1 MQLINERRIIMTK
14 AQQTFI
20 QQIANLVNTY
30 RKKYCIS
37 VASPII
43 AQAILESNWGKSK
56 LSAKY
61 FNFFG
66 LKCGSH
72 WKGKSVNMSTKE
84 EYSPGTLTSIKDNF
98 RVFDSMEDG
107 IIGYFEFIKT
117 PRYSNL
123 KNVTDPYQYLKNI
136 KADGYATS
144 SKYVENLWNLIKT
157 YNLTIYDDVVVT
169 TDGTVETD
177 LETVARDVLRGKY
190 GNGNARRVNLQNA
203 GYDYAK
209 VQQLVN
215 KIIKEGR

>member
-1 MQLINERRIIMTK
+1 MTK

-30 RKKYCIS
+30 RKRYSIS

-66 LKCGSH
+66 LKCGSY

-107 IIGYFEFIKT
+107 IIGYFEFINT

-157 YNLTIYDDVVVT
+157 YNLTIYDDVVVY

-177 LETVARDVLRGKY
+177 LESVARDVLRGKY

>member
-1 MQLINERRIIMTK
+1 MTK
-14 AQQTFI
+14 TQQTFI
-20 QQIANLVNTY
+20 QQIANLVNMH
-30 RKKYCIS
+30 RKKYFIS

-107 IIGYFEFIKT
+107 IIGYFEFINT
-117 PRYSNL
+117 TRYSNL

-144 SKYVENLWNLIKT
+144 SKYVANLWNLIKT
-157 YNLTIYDDVVVT
+157 YNLTIYDDVVVS
-169 TDGTVETD
+169 TDGSVETD
-177 LETVARDVLRGKY
+177 LESVARDVLRGKY
-190 GNGNARRVNLQNA
+190 GNGNTRRVNLQNA